1 LAASNIRTDLG
12 RKQAELLGGS
22 LKEMG
27 FEGEIYSSPYF
38 RAVETAQVIADVT
51 DRVVVPAAE
60 MREYV
65 IRENQMDG
73 FQGATQDELI
83 AGYSSVTKATDF
95 PYPWWTSNVESD
107 EDIEARVAPLVDRVL
122 AADVDALLVGHG
134 ASAKGVH
141 RYLLRRHA
149 PDHMN
154 HGQNIWNCFLSS
166 FKIRPDFHVL
176 RIMDVGHLPDDAVTS
191 NARSRAEVL
200 AERES

>member
-1 LAASNIRTDLG
+1 M
-12 RKQAELLGGS
+12 GG
-22 LKEMG
+22 
-27 FEGEIYSSPYF
+27 IYSSPYF
-38 RAVETAQVIADVT
+38 RTVETAHVIAEIT

-95 PYPWWTSNVESD
+95 PYPWWTSNIESD

-122 AADVDALLVGHG
+122 AADIDALLVGHG
-134 ASAKGVH
+134 ASAEGVH

-149 PDHMN
+149 PNQMN

-166 FKIRPDFHVL
+166 FKIPLIFASCALWMLVICLMMQSPVMRELKRKFWRNADHNSEFSEIEKNAWSVF
-176 RIMDVGHLPDDAVTS
+176 RTSAV
-191 NARSRAEVL
+191 SR
-200 AERES
+200 